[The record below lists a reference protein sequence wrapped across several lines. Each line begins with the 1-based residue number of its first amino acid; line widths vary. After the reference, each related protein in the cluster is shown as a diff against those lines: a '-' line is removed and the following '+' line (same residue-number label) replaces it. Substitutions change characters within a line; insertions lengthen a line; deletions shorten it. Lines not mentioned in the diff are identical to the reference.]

1 MLLSGKVTAAPFC
14 LWSCRGRACPA
25 RGIAW
30 ADVYGVV
37 CRGGIYPSRD
47 ACGSGNTRGASGKPA
62 FTGSHRAGHARP
74 LPRGLGADVTCITAA
89 GRHAPM
95 PPKVR
100 VAARSTGCRA
110 RPRRRGQ
117 DPSLRTNVHGCFV
130 GSGLDRSLPVY
141 GNRAFTGSHRAGH
154 ARPLPPGFG
163 ADVTCITAVGRHA
176 PMPPKVRVA
185 ARSTGCRARP
195 RRRGQDPSLRTNVHG
210 CFVGSGLDRSVPVCG
225 SGSVHGK
232 DTVLTP
238 SPPQFPRLSG
248 SCGPA
253 AALRRLRAEP
263 SPSNPDPA
271 IGRTCTRCAS
281 PSPSF

>member
-47 ACGSGNTRGASGKPA
+47 ACGSGNIRGASGKLA

-74 LPRGLGADVTCITAA
+74 LPL
-89 GRHAPM
+89 
-95 PPKVR
+95 
-100 VAARSTGCRA
+100 
-110 RPRRRGQ
+110 
-117 DPSLRTNVHGCFV
+117 
-130 GSGLDRSLPVY
+130 
-141 GNRAFTGSHRAGH
+141 
-154 ARPLPPGFG
+154 GFG
-163 ADVTCITAVGRHA
+163 ADATCITAVGRHA

-238 SPPQFPRLSG
+238 SPPQFPRPSG

-253 AALRRLRAEP
+253 AAPRRLRAEP

>member
-47 ACGSGNTRGASGKPA
+47 ACGSGNIRGASGK
-62 FTGSHRAGHARP
+62 
-74 LPRGLGADVTCITAA
+74 
-89 GRHAPM
+89 
-95 PPKVR
+95 
-100 VAARSTGCRA
+100 
-110 RPRRRGQ
+110 
-117 DPSLRTNVHGCFV
+117 
-130 GSGLDRSLPVY
+130 
-141 GNRAFTGSHRAGH
+141 RAFTGSHRAGQ
-154 ARPLPPGFG
+154 ARPLPRGFG
-163 ADVTCITAVGRHA
+163 ADVTRITAAGRHA

-253 AALRRLRAEP
+253 AAPRRLRAGP

>member
-47 ACGSGNTRGASGKPA
+47 ACGSGNIRGASGKQA

-74 LPRGLGADVTCITAA
+74 LPRGFGADVTCITAV
-89 GRHAPM
+89 GRHAPCRRRSAW
-95 PPKVR
+95 PPVQR
-100 VAARSTGCRA
+100 VAAQG
-110 RPRRRGQ
+110 RRRGQ
-117 DPSLRTNVHGCFV
+117 DPSLRTIVHGCFV
-130 GSGLDRSLPVY
+130 GSGLDRSLPVC

-185 ARSTGCRARP
+185 ACLTGCRARP
-195 RRRGQDPSLRTNVHG
+195 AE
-210 CFVGSGLDRSVPVCG
+210 GSRPLPTD
-225 SGSVHGK
+225 
-232 DTVLTP
+232 
-238 SPPQFPRLSG
+238 
-248 SCGPA
+248 
-253 AALRRLRAEP
+253 
-263 SPSNPDPA
+263 
-271 IGRTCTRCAS
+271 
-281 PSPSF
+281 

>member
-47 ACGSGNTRGASGKPA
+47 ACGSGNIRGASGK
-62 FTGSHRAGHARP
+62 
-74 LPRGLGADVTCITAA
+74 
-89 GRHAPM
+89 
-95 PPKVR
+95 
-100 VAARSTGCRA
+100 
-110 RPRRRGQ
+110 Q
-117 DPSLRTNVHGCFV
+117 
-130 GSGLDRSLPVY
+130 
-141 GNRAFTGSHRAGH
+141 AFTGSHRAGH

-238 SPPQFPRLSG
+238 SPPQFPRPSG

-253 AALRRLRAEP
+253 AAPRRLRAEP

-281 PSPSF
+281 PLPSF

>member
-47 ACGSGNTRGASGKPA
+47 ACGSGNIRGASGKQA

-74 LPRGLGADVTCITAA
+74 LPL
-89 GRHAPM
+89 
-95 PPKVR
+95 
-100 VAARSTGCRA
+100 
-110 RPRRRGQ
+110 
-117 DPSLRTNVHGCFV
+117 
-130 GSGLDRSLPVY
+130 
-141 GNRAFTGSHRAGH
+141 
-154 ARPLPPGFG
+154 GFG
-163 ADVTCITAVGRHA
+163 ADATCITAVGRHA

-238 SPPQFPRLSG
+238 SPPQFPRPSG

-253 AALRRLRAEP
+253 AAPRRLRAEP

>member
-47 ACGSGNTRGASGKPA
+47 ACGSGNIRGASGKP
-62 FTGSHRAGHARP
+62 
-74 LPRGLGADVTCITAA
+74 
-89 GRHAPM
+89 
-95 PPKVR
+95 
-100 VAARSTGCRA
+100 
-110 RPRRRGQ
+110 
-117 DPSLRTNVHGCFV
+117 
-130 GSGLDRSLPVY
+130 
-141 GNRAFTGSHRAGH
+141 AFTGSHRAGH

-185 ARSTGCRARP
+185 ACSTGCRARP

-210 CFVGSGLDRSVPVCG
+210 YFVGGGVPDAPRVSGKRAFTGSHRAGHARPLPRGFGADVTCITAAGRHAYPIASAISASVRVLRTGCG
-225 SGSVHGK
+225 SPP
-232 DTVLTP
+232 P
-238 SPPQFPRLSG
+238 S
-248 SCGPA
+248 C
-253 AALRRLRAEP
+253 
-263 SPSNPDPA
+263 
-271 IGRTCTRCAS
+271 RTITQ
-281 PSPSF
+281 

>member
-25 RGIAW
+25 RGIAG
-30 ADVYGVV
+30 ADGYGVV

-47 ACGSGNTRGASGKPA
+47 ACGSGNIRGASGKQA

-74 LPRGLGADVTCITAA
+74 LPRG
-89 GRHAPM
+89 
-95 PPKVR
+95 
-100 VAARSTGCRA
+100 
-110 RPRRRGQ
+110 
-117 DPSLRTNVHGCFV
+117 
-130 GSGLDRSLPVY
+130 
-141 GNRAFTGSHRAGH
+141 
-154 ARPLPPGFG
+154 FG
-163 ADVTCITAVGRHA
+163 TDVTCITAVGRHA

-185 ARSTGCRARP
+185 ARLTGCRASS

-238 SPPQFPRLSG
+238 SPPQFPRPSG

-253 AALRRLRAEP
+253 AAPRHLRAEP
-263 SPSNPDPA
+263 SPSTPDPA

>member
-47 ACGSGNTRGASGKPA
+47 ACGSGNIRGASGKQA

-74 LPRGLGADVTCITAA
+74 LPL
-89 GRHAPM
+89 
-95 PPKVR
+95 
-100 VAARSTGCRA
+100 
-110 RPRRRGQ
+110 
-117 DPSLRTNVHGCFV
+117 
-130 GSGLDRSLPVY
+130 
-141 GNRAFTGSHRAGH
+141 
-154 ARPLPPGFG
+154 GFG
-163 ADVTCITAVGRHA
+163 ADATCITAVGRHA

-238 SPPQFPRLSG
+238 SPPQFPRPSG

-253 AALRRLRAEP
+253 AAPRHLRAEP

>member
-1 MLLSGKVTAAPFC
+1 MQKALLSESDSSAFFG
-14 LWSCRGRACPA
+14 
-25 RGIAW
+25 
-30 ADVYGVV
+30 YGVV
-37 CRGGIYPSRD
+37 GV
-47 ACGSGNTRGASGKPA
+47 
-62 FTGSHRAGHARP
+62 
-74 LPRGLGADVTCITAA
+74 LGRVLICITAV

-130 GSGLDRSLPVY
+130 GSGLDRSVPVS
-141 GNRAFTGSHRAGH
+141 GKRAFTGSHRAGH
-154 ARPLPPGFG
+154 ARPLPRGFG

-210 CFVGSGLDRSVPVCG
+210 CFVGSGLDRSLPVYG
-225 SGSVHGK
+225 N
-232 DTVLTP
+232 
-238 SPPQFPRLSG
+238 R
-248 SCGPA
+248 
-253 AALRRLRAEP
+253 AALGQMLP
-263 SPSNPDPA
+263 VLQP
-271 IGRTCTRCAS
+271 
-281 PSPSF
+281 

>member
-47 ACGSGNTRGASGKPA
+47 ACGSGNIRGASGKQA

-74 LPRGLGADVTCITAA
+74 LPL
-89 GRHAPM
+89 
-95 PPKVR
+95 
-100 VAARSTGCRA
+100 
-110 RPRRRGQ
+110 
-117 DPSLRTNVHGCFV
+117 
-130 GSGLDRSLPVY
+130 
-141 GNRAFTGSHRAGH
+141 
-154 ARPLPPGFG
+154 GFG
-163 ADVTCITAVGRHA
+163 ADATCITAVGRHA

-185 ARSTGCRARP
+185 ACLTGCRARS

-238 SPPQFPRLSG
+238 SPPQFPRPSG

-253 AALRRLRAEP
+253 AAPRHLRAEP

>member
-47 ACGSGNTRGASGKPA
+47 ACGSGNIRGASGKQA

-74 LPRGLGADVTCITAA
+74 LPL
-89 GRHAPM
+89 
-95 PPKVR
+95 
-100 VAARSTGCRA
+100 
-110 RPRRRGQ
+110 
-117 DPSLRTNVHGCFV
+117 
-130 GSGLDRSLPVY
+130 
-141 GNRAFTGSHRAGH
+141 
-154 ARPLPPGFG
+154 GFG
-163 ADVTCITAVGRHA
+163 ADATCITAVGRHA

-238 SPPQFPRLSG
+238 SPPQFPRPSG

-253 AALRRLRAEP
+253 AAPRRLRAEP
-263 SPSNPDPA
+263 SPSTPDPA

-281 PSPSF
+281 PPPSF

>member
-130 GSGLDRSLPVY
+130 GSGLDRS
-141 GNRAFTGSHRAGH
+141 
-154 ARPLPPGFG
+154 
-163 ADVTCITAVGRHA
+163 
-176 PMPPKVRVA
+176 
-185 ARSTGCRARP
+185 
-195 RRRGQDPSLRTNVHG
+195 
-210 CFVGSGLDRSVPVCG
+210 VPVCG

-238 SPPQFPRLSG
+238 SPPQFPRPSG
-248 SCGPA
+248 SCGQA
-253 AALRRLRAEP
+253 AAPRRLRAEP
-263 SPSNPDPA
+263 SPSTPDPA

>member
-1 MLLSGKVTAAPFC
+1 MFMGWCVGEGFIPPGMLAAAET
-14 LWSCRGRACPA
+14 S
-25 RGIAW
+25 
-30 ADVYGVV
+30 
-37 CRGGIYPSRD
+37 
-47 ACGSGNTRGASGKPA
+47 
-62 FTGSHRAGHARP
+62 
-74 LPRGLGADVTCITAA
+74 A
-89 GRHAPM
+89 GRRANRRLRAATGPGMPGPYRAALGQMLPVLQPQGGM
-95 PPKVR
+95 PPCRRRSAWPPVQR
-100 VAARSTGCRA
+100 VAAQG
-110 RPRRRGQ
+110 
-117 DPSLRTNVHGCFV
+117 
-130 GSGLDRSLPVY
+130 
-141 GNRAFTGSHRAGH
+141 
-154 ARPLPPGFG
+154 
-163 ADVTCITAVGRHA
+163 
-176 PMPPKVRVA
+176 
-185 ARSTGCRARP
+185 

-253 AALRRLRAEP
+253 AAPRHLRARP

>member
-1 MLLSGKVTAAPFC
+1 
-14 LWSCRGRACPA
+14 
-25 RGIAW
+25 
-30 ADVYGVV
+30 
-37 CRGGIYPSRD
+37 
-47 ACGSGNTRGASGKPA
+47 
-62 FTGSHRAGHARP
+62 
-74 LPRGLGADVTCITAA
+74 
-89 GRHAPM
+89 M

-130 GSGLDRSLPVY
+130 GSGLDRSVPVC

-154 ARPLPPGFG
+154 ARPLPLGFG
-163 ADVTCITAVGRHA
+163 ADATCITAVGRHA

-225 SGSVHGK
+225 NRAFTGSHRAGHARPLPLGFGADATCITAVGRHAPMPPKVRVAARSTGCRARPRRRGQDPSLRTNVHGCFVGSGL
-232 DTVLTP
+232 DRSVPVCGNRAFTGSHRAGHARPLPLGFGADATCITAVGRHAP
-238 SPPQFPRLSG
+238 MPPKVRV
-248 SCGPA
+248 A
-253 AALRRLRAEP
+253 ARSTGCR
-263 SPSNPDPA
+263 
-271 IGRTCTRCAS
+271 AS
-281 PSPSF
+281 PAEGSRPLPTD